1 MGLIVFMLSNRL
13 KAGQDNNLK
22 RYEIIVQT
30 KEVIKYMNSRIP
42 TREEKIEL
50 VEYILKHD
58 YKNDE
63 NERVNNEGF
72 VESAAIAVFD
82 NYITSSPGYSGKLMV
97 VVYDGSPEMTETY
110 TWVKENESNIS
121 KIYRNVAINTS
132 N

>member
-1 MGLIVFMLSNRL
+1 M
-13 KAGQDNNLK
+13 K
-22 RYEIIVQT
+22 
-30 KEVIKYMNSRIP
+30 SRIP
-42 TREEKIEL
+42 TKEEKIEL

-63 NERVNNEGF
+63 NERVNIEGF

-97 VVYDGSPEMTETY
+97 VVYEGAPEMTETY
-110 TWVKENESNIS
+110 TWVKENESTIA
-121 KIYRNVAINTS
+121 KLYHDVAVNSS